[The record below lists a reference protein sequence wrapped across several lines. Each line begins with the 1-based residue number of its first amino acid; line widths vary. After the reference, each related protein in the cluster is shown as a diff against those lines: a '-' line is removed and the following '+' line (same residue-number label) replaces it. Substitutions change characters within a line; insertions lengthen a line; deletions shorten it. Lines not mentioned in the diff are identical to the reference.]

1 VFTEAKVIWSHPM
14 GSNMNLLSGEEWGRY
29 KKLIE
34 IGISRY
40 VCLPELHEGFC
51 FEKDCGA
58 ASMVN

>member
-1 VFTEAKVIWSHPM
+1 M
-14 GSNMNLLSGEEWGRY
+14 GSNMNLPSGEERGCY

-34 IGISRY
+34 IGISGH
-40 VCLPELHEGFC
+40 VCLPELHEG